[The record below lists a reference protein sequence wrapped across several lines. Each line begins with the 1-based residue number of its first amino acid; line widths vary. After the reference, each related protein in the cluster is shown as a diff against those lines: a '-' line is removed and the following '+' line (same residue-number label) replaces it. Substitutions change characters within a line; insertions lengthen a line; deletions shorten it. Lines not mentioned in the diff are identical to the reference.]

1 MITFELGLSEEAT
14 ARIVDR
20 LSVPFM
26 ASNFGAP
33 HTLIEQST
41 FFTYFEYDDSAL
53 ESIGVDRST
62 IRLALGYAN
71 DHLQVIDDL
80 DRALAAESEHEHRGR

>member
-1 MITFELGLSEEAT
+1 
-14 ARIVDR
+14 
-20 LSVPFM
+20 M

-41 FFTYFEYDDSAL
+41 FFTYFEYDDAAL

-71 DHLQVIDDL
+71 NHLRVIDDL
-80 DRALAAESEHEHRGR
+80 DRALAEELHR